1 MKRTSKHTSIIV
13 AAIISAILIVGSWF
27 FLYTALTPHH
37 FGNDYENQHFES
49 MKHHYPHIAHW
60 LDLAR
65 VEMKDTVITNS
76 EGIRLFAR
84 YLKSD
89 SINSNT
95 AIIIHGY
102 KSNSISMMHIAYM
115 FHHDLH
121 YNVFLPDLQSHGRSE
136 GDEIQMGWK
145 DANDVA
151 EWINVSNG
159 IFGENSNTIIIGIS
173 MGGAT
178 TMMLSSKELP
188 QNVKCFIEDC
198 GYTSVWDEFKSELKK
213 QYHLPPFP
221 ILYTASFASKMVYG
235 WSFKEA
241 SALECVKTSNK
252 PILFIHGDNDTYVPT
267 EMVYPLYNAKTEPKD
282 IFLSPGSA
290 HGDSYRDNPTLYT
303 SKVKEFLDKYCH

>member
-1 MKRTSKHTSIIV
+1 MKRSIITT
-13 AAIISAILIVGSWF
+13 AAILLLSLIAATSY
-27 FLYTALTPHH
+27 FLHTALTPRS
-37 FGNDYENQHFES
+37 FGDDYENVEFES
-49 MKHHYPHIAHW
+49 MKYHYPHIATW
-60 LDLAR
+60 IDSIKPK
-65 VEMKDTVITNS
+65 MSDTIITNA
-76 EGIRLFAR
+76 EGLRLFAR
-84 YLKSD
+84 YLKYD
-89 SINSNT
+89 SVRSNT

-102 KSNSISMMHIAYM
+102 KSNSISMLHIAYM

-159 IFGENSNTIIIGIS
+159 IFGQNSNTVITGIS

-188 QNVKCFIEDC
+188 NNVKCFIEDC

-221 ILYTASFASKMVYG
+221 LLYTASIASKMIYG
-235 WSFKEA
+235 WGFREA
-241 SALECVKTSNK
+241 SSIECVKASNK

-267 EMVYPLYNAKTEPKD
+267 EMVYPLYEAKTEPKD
-282 IFLSPGSA
+282 IYLSPGSA
-290 HGDSYRDNPTLYT
+290 HADSYRDNPAAYTL
-303 SKVKEFLDKYCH
+303 KVREFLDKYCN